1 MGVAWWGMESVPFPG
16 AVVVR
21 VRRQLLGIG
30 LGELAHE
37 AGLDVA
43 LLRMLERGEFD
54 PRSLHHEARGVL
66 ERRLDITL

>member
-1 MGVAWWGMESVPFPG
+1 MESVPFPG

-21 VRRQLLGIG
+21 VRRQLLGIS
-30 LGELAHE
+30 LEELAHE

-54 PRSLHHEARGVL
+54 PRSLHQKARAVL
-66 ERRLDITL
+66 QRRLDISL

>member
-1 MGVAWWGMESVPFPG
+1 MESVPFPG

-30 LGELAHE
+30 VEELAAE
-37 AGLDVA
+37 AGLDAA
-43 LLRMLERGEFD
+43 LLQMLERGEYD
-54 PRSLHHEARGVL
+54 PRSLHPKARAVL

>member
-1 MGVAWWGMESVPFPG
+1 MESVPFPG

-30 LGELAHE
+30 VEELATE
-37 AGLDVA
+37 AGLA
-43 LLRMLERGEFD
+43 AGLLQLLERGEYD
-54 PRSLHHEARGVL
+54 PRSLHPKARHVL

>member
-1 MGVAWWGMESVPFPG
+1 MESVPFPG

-30 LGELAHE
+30 LEELAHE
-37 AGLDVA
+37 AGLELA
-43 LLRMLERGEFD
+43 LLRALERGDFD
-54 PRSLHHEARGVL
+54 PRSLHQKARAVL

>member
-1 MGVAWWGMESVPFPG
+1 MPFPG

-30 LGELAHE
+30 LVELAHE
-37 AGLDVA
+37 AGLDAA

-54 PRSLHHEARGVL
+54 PRSLHAKARSVL

>member
-1 MGVAWWGMESVPFPG
+1 MAWWGMESVPFPG

-30 LGELAHE
+30 VEELAAE
-37 AGLDVA
+37 AGLDAA
-43 LLRMLERGEFD
+43 LLQMLERGEYD
-54 PRSLHHEARGVL
+54 PRSLHPKARAVL